1 MNTLLQPGCGQGL
14 SRTSSW
20 CSLTCFCG
28 RDQGRE
34 YPSLANT
41 LDQRACLLPA
51 EAQTQPGPVSRAGG
65 AVSWEAPHLHAVG
78 PAVHSRAALVRTL
91 VDGGQFL
98 PAMQSTRGA
107 TAPTGCATPAPAP
120 HLSHR
125 GLPFQPGL
133 GPGFFRIFGSSDFLA
148 SLLSLFLPDTLEEK
162 TTLVSNV
169 SDLLH
174 TRCSFFF
181 KH

>member
-28 RDQGRE
+28 RDWGPECLGLADTPGHSTCLPPTGPAQHPPLPRGTDPSTAGLSSLPPILTGR
-34 YPSLANT
+34 
-41 LDQRACLLPA
+41 
-51 EAQTQPGPVSRAGG
+51 G
-65 AVSWEAPHLHAVG
+65 PHLHAVS
-78 PAVHSRAALVRTL
+78 PTVHGRAALVRTL
-91 VDGGQFL
+91 VDGGQLL

-107 TAPTGCATPAPAP
+107 ATPTGCVAPTGCAAPAP
-120 HLSHR
+120 HLSQR

-148 SLLSLFLPDTLEEK
+148 SLLSLFLPEILGEKEDT
-162 TTLVSNV
+162 SQ
-169 SDLLH
+169 
-174 TRCSFFF
+174 
-181 KH
+181 